1 MPHRTQILIYKGP
14 RGCSYAILSIQCTR
28 LCLAPARLIFLSYF
42 IYFCMRGDRSRM
54 GETCGKTWLGYGTGG
69 RVGVF
74 FGNSRSKITTLTP
87 PNLPT
92 PPTHPRV

>member
-1 MPHRTQILIYKGP
+1 MPYRTQILIYKGP
-14 RGCSYAILSIQCTR
+14 RVYLYAMLSIQCTR

-74 FGNSRSKITTLTP
+74 YSPARSMI
-87 PNLPT
+87 LP
-92 PPTHPRV
+92 